1 VTEPHGLW
9 VYAVAER
16 VPAAGVD
23 QAADVGGV
31 GGGRV
36 RTVTAAGLTAI
47 AGDVALEEFGEAA
60 LRRNLEDLA
69 WLEETARAHH
79 RVIEAV
85 ARQCPV
91 VPMRLATVYRGEA
104 SVGAALAERR
114 DDFRAALSRTSG
126 RKEWGVKAYAA
137 GPAEAGTD
145 PGLERRVQG
154 GQGGE
159 DGGAGAAYLRR
170 RRSELSAQQDA
181 RRELMASAEL
191 IHARLSRLAADSRLH
206 PPQAPQ
212 LTGTSAKMLLNAA
225 YLIDEQRDEDLTM
238 AVRALAAK
246 HPAVRLELTGPW
258 PPYSFARLGQ
268 EEDQR

>member
-1 VTEPHGLW
+1 VTEPRGLW

-16 VPAAGVD
+16 VPAAGMD
-23 QAADVGGV
+23 RAADVGGV
-31 GGGRV
+31 GGGQV

-47 AGDVALEEFGEAA
+47 AGEVPLEEFGEAA

-91 VPMRLATVYRGEA
+91 VPMRLATVYRGDA
-104 SVGAALAERR
+104 SLGAALTERR
-114 DDFRAALSRTSG
+114 DDFRAALGRTSG
-126 RKEWGVKAYAA
+126 RKEWGIKAYAA
-137 GPAEAGTD
+137 GPAEARTD
-145 PGLERRVQG
+145 AGPARGEQS

-159 DGGAGAAYLRR
+159 RGGSGAAYLRR
-170 RRSELSAQQDA
+170 RRDELSAQQNA
-181 RRELMASAEL
+181 RRELMAIAEL
-191 IHARLSRLAADSRLH
+191 VHARLSLLAADSRLH

-225 YLIDEQRDEDLTM
+225 YLIDEQRDDDLTA
-238 AVRALAAK
+238 AVRALTAK

-258 PPYSFARLGQ
+258 PPYSFAGLGK